1 VDASGP
7 VQLQRSAMVIGLDGL
22 AAPADVADAAATPMA
37 PAKANKPTA
46 SAHAAAAF
54 FTRPIT
60 FAPPGPI
67 APF

>member
-1 VDASGP
+1 
-7 VQLQRSAMVIGLDGL
+7 MVIGLDGL